1 MLPKLNLYPKLCTLL
16 KLGPLS
22 LIKLFKYKIKIA
34 YGINPVTNKSIK
46 IKLGN
51 FFNDNSNLKFD
62 MSVSN
67 LWEEHISMYGYNIN
81 DTNTKKYPIW
91 NNDYILDKKY
101 ENKDTYWNK
110 INIQDIID
118 IKNIWELS
126 RFDWAIYFAQRVS
139 KGEKKYLKKLNSW
152 IQNWFE
158 LNQPYRGMNWICAQE
173 TSIRLLN
180 LICVSIILNNQKN
193 INNDFK
199 KLIKIHLEKIFN
211 TIDYGVAQDNNHG
224 LIEAA
229 GLICGGIILKN
240 NGINNSKYIN
250 KGKSILEDRMQ
261 KLIFNDGGFSQYS
274 MNYHRVM
281 LDGISMTKVVS
292 KMFNENIFNEEMD
305 KKARKGIKFLY
316 NFTNKENGFCPN
328 IGNNDGAKLIPLDS
342 SDYRDFRPSI
352 QFASHLFM
360 NESLYKNNQYND
372 AKSLWMDVQIAPK
385 KNRRTK
391 SKIYK
396 NSGIAILRNKDY
408 SLYFKFPS
416 FKYRPSQADSLHFDL
431 NIKGKNIMCDAG
443 TFSYNEKIEKNN
455 FRGSSG
461 HNLAEFD
468 GKDHMRKFSNFLYMD
483 WLKAND
489 LTYQFSSK
497 NNLISCYVIDYRKIK
512 HSRKIETF
520 NNEIIIVDKF
530 NNNFNNG
537 FLRFR
542 LNNINNSDWTF
553 KSKEVINND
562 ISIKFSKEIKIKE
575 GWKSE
580 YYMRKE
586 KINIAEIKLNAS
598 DQILTKINF

>member
-1 MLPKLNLYPKLCTLL
+1 MLPKFNLYAKLCTLI
-16 KLGPLS
+16 KLGPLT
-22 LIKLFKYKIKIA
+22 LIKLFKYKIKIT

-46 IKLGN
+46 IKLDN
-51 FFNDNSNLKFD
+51 FFNDNSNLKCN

-67 LWEEHISMYGYNIN
+67 LWKQHISMYGYNIN
-81 DTNTKKYPIW
+81 NTNIKNYPIW
-91 NNDYILDKKY
+91 NKDYLLHKKY
-101 ENKDTYWNK
+101 ENNNTFWNK
-110 INIQDIID
+110 INIKDIVD

-126 RFDWAIYFAQRVS
+126 RFDWAIYFAQRVAN
-139 KGEKKYLKKLNSW
+139 GDKKYLKKLNSW
-152 IQNWFE
+152 IENWYE
-158 LNQPYRGMNWICAQE
+158 LNQPYKGMNWICAQE
-173 TSIRLLN
+173 SSIRLLN
-180 LICVSIILNNQKN
+180 LICVSIILNNHKN
-193 INNDFK
+193 INNDLK
-199 KLIKIHLEKIFN
+199 RLIEIHLDKIFN

-240 NGINNSKYIN
+240 NGINNPKYIN
-250 KGKSILEDRMQ
+250 RGKIVLEDRMK

-281 LDGISMTKVVS
+281 LDGISMTKAVS
-292 KMFNENIFNEEMD
+292 KIFNEDIFNKEMD
-305 KKARKGIKFLY
+305 KKAKKATKYLY
-316 NFTNKENGFCPN
+316 NFTNIENGFCPN

-360 NESLYKNNQYND
+360 SQSLYKNNKNID
-372 AKSLWMDVQIAPK
+372 AKSLWMNVEISPK
-385 KNRRTK
+385 INISKK
-391 SKIYK
+391 SNIYK

-416 FKYRPSQADSLHFDL
+416 FEFRPSQVDSLHFDL
-431 NIKGKNIMCDAG
+431 NIRSKNIMCDAG

-455 FRGSSG
+455 FRGSMG

-468 GKDHMRKFSNFLYMD
+468 GKDHMRKFTNFLYMD
-483 WLKAND
+483 WLKAD
-489 LTYQFSSK
+489 DFTYQFSSK
-497 NNLISCYVIDYRKIK
+497 YNLISCNVIDYRKIK

-542 LNNINNSDWTF
+542 LNNIANSDWTF
-553 KSKEVINND
+553 KNNEVINKD
-562 ISIKFSKEIKIKE
+562 ISIKFSKEIQIKE

-586 KINIAEIKLNAS
+586 KIKIVELKLNAN
-598 DQILTKINF
+598 DEILTKITF